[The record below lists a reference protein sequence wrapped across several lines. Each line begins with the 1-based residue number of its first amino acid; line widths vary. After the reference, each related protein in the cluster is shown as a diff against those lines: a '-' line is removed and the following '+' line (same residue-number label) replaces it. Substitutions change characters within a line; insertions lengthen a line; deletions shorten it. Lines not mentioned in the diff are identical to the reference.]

1 MYNGPDVLAMTGLS
15 AFGVAAYLVGGW
27 VLIVAG
33 LAMLG
38 LIPLRRLKKSRSWKK

>member
-15 AFGVAAYLVGGW
+15 ALGVGAYLVGGW

-33 LAMLG
+33 LAILG
-38 LIPLRRLKKSRSWKK
+38 LIPVWRRKKKRGWKK